1 MIILRIALTK
11 YIVLLNRQGEIIM
24 INIDM
29 KPLLKGGISR
39 YSLVVGVAKRSREI
53 ADEVNERNEKI
64 TEKTV
69 SLAVNELLDGKF
81 SINEP
86 DDAHKI

>member
-1 MIILRIALTK
+1 
-11 YIVLLNRQGEIIM
+11 M

-53 ADEVNERNEKI
+53 ADEANDRNEKLVD
-64 TEKTV
+64 KTV
-69 SLAVNELLDGKF
+69 SLAVDELLEGKF
-81 SINEP
+81 TINEP

>member
-1 MIILRIALTK
+1 
-11 YIVLLNRQGEIIM
+11 M

-53 ADEVNERNEKI
+53 ADEAIARNDKLVEKP
-64 TEKTV
+64 V
-69 SLAVNELLDGKF
+69 SLAVEELLDGKF

-86 DDAHKI
+86 DDDQKF

>member
-1 MIILRIALTK
+1 
-11 YIVLLNRQGEIIM
+11 M

-29 KPLLKGGISR
+29 KPLLKGSISR

-53 ADEVNERNEKI
+53 ADEANDRNEKLVD
-64 TEKTV
+64 KTV
-69 SLAVNELLDGKF
+69 SLAVDELLEGKF
-81 SINEP
+81 TINEP

>member
-1 MIILRIALTK
+1 
-11 YIVLLNRQGEIIM
+11 M

-53 ADEVNERNEKI
+53 ADEAKENKEIIVEKPV
-64 TEKTV
+64 T
-69 SLAVNELLDGKF
+69 LAVEELLDGLYT
-81 SINEP
+81 INEP
-86 DDAHKI
+86 DDDHKF

>member
-1 MIILRIALTK
+1 
-11 YIVLLNRQGEIIM
+11 M

-53 ADEVNERNEKI
+53 ADEAKEKKEI
-64 TEKTV
+64 IVEKPV
-69 SLAVNELLDGKF
+69 SLAVEELLDGMF
-81 SINEP
+81 TINEP
-86 DDAHKI
+86 DDAQKI

>member
-1 MIILRIALTK
+1 
-11 YIVLLNRQGEIIM
+11 M

-53 ADEVNERNEKI
+53 ADEAKENKEIIVEKP
-64 TEKTV
+64 V
-69 SLAVNELLDGKF
+69 SLAVEELLDGMF
-81 SINEP
+81 TINEP
-86 DDAHKI
+86 DDDQKI

>member
-1 MIILRIALTK
+1 
-11 YIVLLNRQGEIIM
+11 M

-53 ADEVNERNEKI
+53 ADEAIARNDKIVEKP
-64 TEKTV
+64 V
-69 SLAVNELLDGKF
+69 SLAVEELLEGKF
-81 SINEP
+81 TINEP
-86 DDAHKI
+86 DDDQKF